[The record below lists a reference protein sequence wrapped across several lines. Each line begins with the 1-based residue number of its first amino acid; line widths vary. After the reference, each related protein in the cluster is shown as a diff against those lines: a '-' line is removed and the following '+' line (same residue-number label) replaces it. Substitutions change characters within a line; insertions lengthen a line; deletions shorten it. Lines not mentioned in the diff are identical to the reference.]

1 MKDQVELGIIAIGAG
16 VLLGILLFVP
26 FVAVSYRRRG
36 RLTFGRFLLWFALLV
51 YFLAIWTYTLL
62 PLPDPDLMRCAG
74 TNLDPMSFVDDIT
87 GAIARGNPLLDPAT
101 LQLALNV
108 LLFLPLGF
116 FVRLIWHRGFIVAT
130 LSGAVLSLFIE
141 TTQVTGVWGLYP
153 CAYRVFDVVDLMTN
167 TLGAFVGVL
176 LALLIPLKYRARP
189 DQEIDANHPHPVT
202 ARRRLVG
209 MLCDWLTV
217 TLMTITVNVVVIVIV
232 EYGFGQRG
240 LGDTWWVRAISLGV
254 PFVITLVYTLAAG
267 RTIGHAAVQ
276 LRYAG
281 GRLPSPIS
289 RVLRFIAGI
298 GGYQIIGAL
307 PDGVSWWALP
317 LFVVLSLV
325 LVFTTKDHG
334 GLPGFL
340 SRQKLIDSRTEALV
354 VDPR

>member
-1 MKDQVELGIIAIGAG
+1 MKDQVELGIIAVGAG

-26 FVAVSYRRRG
+26 FVAISYRRRG
-36 RLTFGRFLLWFALLV
+36 RLTFGRFALWFALLV
-51 YFLAIWTYTLL
+51 YFLSIWTYTLL
-62 PLPDPDLMRCAG
+62 PLPDPDGMRCAG
-74 TNLDPMSFVDDIT
+74 TNLDPMAFVDDIT

-130 LSGAVLSLFIE
+130 LSGAALSLFIE
-141 TTQVTGVWGLYP
+141 TTQITGVWGLYP

-167 TLGAFVGVL
+167 TLGALLGAQ
-176 LALLIPLKYRARP
+176 LALLIPLTYRARP
-189 DQEIDANHPHPVT
+189 DQAIDADRPHPVT
-202 ARRRLVG
+202 ARRRLIG

-217 TLMTITVNVVVIVIV
+217 TLMTIAVNVGVVAIT

-240 LGDTWWVRAISLGV
+240 LGDAWWVSALSLGV
-254 PFVITLVYTLAAG
+254 PFLITLVYTLAAG

-276 LRYAG
+276 LRYAK
-281 GRLPSPIS
+281 GRVPAPIA
-289 RVLRFIAGI
+289 RVIRFVAGI

-307 PDGVSWWALP
+307 PTWVSSWALP
-317 LFVVLSLV
+317 LFVVLSFV

-334 GLPGFL
+334 GLPGVI
-340 SRQKLIDSRTEALV
+340 SRQKLIDSRSEAPV
-354 VDPR
+354 VDSR

>member
-36 RLTFGRFLLWFALLV
+36 RLTFGRFVLWFSLLV

-62 PLPDPDLMRCAG
+62 PLPDPDLLRCAG
-74 TNLDPMSFVDDIT
+74 TNLDPLAFVHDIT

-108 LLFLPLGF
+108 LLFIPLGF
-116 FVRLIWHRGFIVAT
+116 FVRLIWHRGVIVAT
-130 LSGAVLSLFIE
+130 LSGAALSLFIE

-167 TLGAFVGVL
+167 TLGALVGVL

-189 DQEIDANHPHPVT
+189 DQEIDANRAHPVT

-217 TLMTITVNVVVIVIV
+217 TLITIAVNVGVIIIV
-232 EYGFGQRG
+232 EYGFGERG
-240 LGDTWWVRAISLGV
+240 QGDSWWVSAISLGV
-254 PFVITLVYTLAAG
+254 PFLITLTYTLVAG

-276 LRYAG
+276 LRYAN
-281 GRLPSPIS
+281 GRMPAPIS
-289 RVLRFIAGI
+289 RLLRFIAGI
-298 GGYQIIGAL
+298 GGYQIIAAL
-307 PDGVSWWALP
+307 PDGVWTWALL
-317 LFVVLSLV
+317 LFVVVSIV

-334 GLPGFL
+334 GLPGVI
-340 SRQKLIDSRTEALV
+340 SRQKLIDSRTEASLA
-354 VDPR
+354 DSR